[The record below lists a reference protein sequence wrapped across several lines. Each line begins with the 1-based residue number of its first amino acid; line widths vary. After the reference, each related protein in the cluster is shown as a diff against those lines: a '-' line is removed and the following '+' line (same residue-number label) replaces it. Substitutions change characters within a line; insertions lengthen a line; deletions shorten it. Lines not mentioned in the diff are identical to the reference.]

1 MASKVS
7 ITAPNTTGETV
18 KVVAQQEG
26 DMVFVWIAN
35 GPQVGG
41 FNLHRFGGKLTADS
55 LRTVLFGN

>member
-7 ITAPNTTGETV
+7 ITAPNTAGETV
-18 KVVAQQEG
+18 KVIAEREG

-35 GPQVGG
+35 GPQLGG
-41 FNLHRFGGKLTADS
+41 FNFDRFGGKLTADS